1 MSRYSGVARNG
12 PCHQVY
18 FNLFFQLIFLQK
30 LLWKLY
36 IYKNYS
42 YKPFCFLITVCWWE
56 ENICKQIEIPYL
68 YKKICFQY
76 PLLNYLSFKPFIPTS
91 IITIWLGSLSEV
103 QNLHCREV
111 STYIRL
117 LQMFN
122 FGQMSAIIFC
132 TKIKKWVR
140 QTQINSKIS
149 LNKEA
154 ATVCLVPFQIM
165 YAHSI
170 VP

>member
-1 MSRYSGVARNG
+1 MSIPLNKWPWFQILDSN
-12 PCHQVY
+12 
-18 FNLFFQLIFLQK
+18 FN
-30 LLWKLY
+30 Y
-36 IYKNYS
+36 
-42 YKPFCFLITVCWWE
+42 
-56 ENICKQIEIPYL
+56 
-68 YKKICFQY
+68 
-76 PLLNYLSFKPFIPTS
+76 NYLT
-91 IITIWLGSLSEV
+91 SLSEV

-154 ATVCLVPFQIM
+154 ASVCLVPFQIM

-170 VP
+170 VHTIIKAAINFKVLNMIIFRYSGRPKTLGGRGAQKRNAKFKSYVAL